1 MKQLSVII
9 PTYNEVNNIEP
20 IVKLLELSL
29 KSLNFEIIFVDD
41 NSPDGTINKIKK
53 ISKLN
58 KKVRYILRFDKSGL
72 SSAVTDGIVNA
83 ESEICVVMDGD
94 LQHDEKIIPMMF
106 KKIVDEKLDLVVG
119 SRFKRKNDSN
129 SLNAKRFFFSKVG
142 NLISNSLLIKKLT
155 DPMSGF
161 FMIRRNIFISTI
173 PRLSQMGFKILL
185 DIIISSDKKLNFEE
199 IEFKFRERNSGDSK
213 LNYLIFW
220 DFFLML
226 VDKKSKKL
234 VPVKFISYCLIGLV
248 GASIHIFSFL
258 LLFKIIQLNFFY
270 SYLPAMLISMTS
282 NFLINN
288 ALTFRHNQLI
298 KLKDLMRGLFL
309 YYIICSLGAYSNIM
323 IATNIYNSSI
333 FSNLDF
339 NWILATCTGLLI
351 SSVWNYLVSS
361 RMTWR
366 IKK

>member
-1 MKQLSVII
+1 MKRLSVII

-29 KSLNFEIIFVDD
+29 KSINFEIIFVDD
-41 NSPDGTINKIKK
+41 NSPDGTIHKIKK
-53 ISKLN
+53 ISKVN

-72 SSAVTDGIVNA
+72 SSAVTDGILNSEA
-83 ESEICVVMDGD
+83 EICVVMDGD
-94 LQHDEKIIPMMF
+94 LQHDEKIIPLMY
-106 KKIVDEKLDLVVG
+106 KKIVDERLDLVIA
-119 SRFKRKNDSN
+119 SRFKRKNDSS
-129 SLNAKRFFFSKVG
+129 SLNAKRFLFSKVG
-142 NLISNSLLIKKLT
+142 NMISNSLLIKKLT

-173 PRLSQMGFKILL
+173 PRLSQIGFKILL
-185 DIIISSDKKLNFEE
+185 DLIISSEKKLNFEE
-199 IEFKFRERNSGDSK
+199 VEFKFRKRNSGDSK

-220 DFFLML
+220 DYFLML
-226 VDKKSKKL
+226 VDKKFGKL
-234 VPVKFISYCLIGLV
+234 VPVRFISYCLIGLI

-258 LLFKIIQLNFFY
+258 ILFKMMQLNFFH

-282 NFLINN
+282 NFFINN
-288 ALTFRHNQLI
+288 ALTFRHVQLL
-298 KLKDLMRGLFL
+298 KPKDLIRGLFL
-309 YYIICSLGAYSNIM
+309 YYIICSFGALSNIL

-333 FSNLDF
+333 FSNLDL
-339 NWILATCTGLLI
+339 NWIFATFSGLLI

-361 RMTWR
+361 RLSWR

>member
-1 MKQLSVII
+1 MKELSVII
-9 PTYNEVNNIEP
+9 PTYNEINNIQP
-20 IVKLLELSL
+20 IVKLLERSL
-29 KSLNFEIIFVDD
+29 KSVNFELIFVDD
-41 NSPDGTINKIKK
+41 NSPDGTINEIKK
-53 ISKLN
+53 ISKVN

-94 LQHDEKIIPMMF
+94 LQHDEKIIPIMY
-106 KKIVDEKLDLVVG
+106 KKIIDEKLDLVVG

-129 SLNAKRFFFSKVG
+129 SLNAKRFLFSKIG

-161 FMIRRNIFISTI
+161 FMIRRNIFVNMI
-173 PRLSQMGFKILL
+173 PHLSQIGFKILL
-185 DIIISSDKKLNFEE
+185 DIIISSEKKINFKE
-199 IEFKFRERNSGDSK
+199 IEFKFRKRNSGDSK

-220 DFFLML
+220 DYFLML
-226 VDKKSKKL
+226 IDKKFGKL
-234 VPVKFISYCLIGLV
+234 IPVRFISYCLIGLI

-258 LLFKIIQLNFFY
+258 VLFKLIQLNFFH

-282 NFLINN
+282 NFFINN
-288 ALTFRHNQLI
+288 ALTFRHDQLI

-309 YYIICSLGAYSNIM
+309 YYIICSFGAFSNIM
-323 IATNIYNSSI
+323 IATNIYNYSI

-339 NWILATCTGLLI
+339 NWIIATFTGLLI
-351 SSVWNYLVSS
+351 SSVWNYLISS
-361 RMTWR
+361 RISWR
-366 IKK
+366 IKR